1 MSLLISNPL
10 FCIYR
15 ATHGS
20 EMERSEIELSACA
33 DEARSTVVR

>member
-33 DEARSTVVR
+33 EKEKCNI